1 MRKNRGW
8 CNWCSPAT
16 TCAWLQ
22 SCRLKKSCARCDP
35 ADSRNAACQVRGCRC
50 GSRRRGRSDESTGS
64 GGSGPGQNLLGC
76 GSGRTDGDL
85 VGGLT
90 WTVEARDIERTRE
103 RIRRASRAVARRSRD
118 TLQLCRERG
127 RQANKSEGAEREAR
141 DASSAHDYWSW
152 GQLLVGLFL
161 NLG

>member
-1 MRKNRGW
+1 MVLTSYDLCVAAILQIEEELCTLRSCGFKK
-8 CNWCSPAT
+8 CSVSGLRLPV
-16 TCAWLQ
+16 WLEAP
-22 SCRLKKSCARCDP
+22 RPER
-35 ADSRNAACQVRGCRC
+35 RIH
-50 GSRRRGRSDESTGS
+50 RRRRIRAWSKPARVRQRPDGRRF
-64 GGSGPGQNLLGC
+64 GG
-76 GSGRTDGDL
+76 
-85 VGGLT
+85 GGLT

-103 RIRRASRAVARRSRD
+103 RIRRVSRAVARRSRD